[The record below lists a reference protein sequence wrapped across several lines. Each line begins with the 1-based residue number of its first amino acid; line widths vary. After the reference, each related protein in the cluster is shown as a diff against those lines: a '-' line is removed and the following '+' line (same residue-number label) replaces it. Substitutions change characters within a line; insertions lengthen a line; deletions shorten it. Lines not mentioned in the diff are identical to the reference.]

1 VKVENSG
8 ASSIY
13 ENSEHTYLKAGDGY
27 MTTLE
32 LETMR
37 CELDGPL
44 ARLRFNRPETLN
56 AANWAWVQDLIT
68 ATNYLARSSETRVVI
83 VSGEGRAFCSGLD
96 TKELAKGNLTLDWFE
111 TWERGI
117 IALTNLNAISIAA
130 IQGYCLGGG
139 LQVALACDLR
149 IAATDAV
156 LSIPA
161 VREGVVAALGPMRLA
176 RLIGAGPAKQLCLLG
191 HRFSAEEG
199 YDLRIINEVVVPDKL
214 EECALAI
221 AHELLDIPFT
231 ALLYTKR
238 QIDSAFEQDTK
249 SHMAELIVAQEA
261 CLHSPEH
268 AAVMDEYRRA
278 QAQRSRKSMQ

>member
-1 VKVENSG
+1 
-8 ASSIY
+8 
-13 ENSEHTYLKAGDGY
+13 

-44 ARLRFNRPETLN
+44 ARLRFNRPEALN
-56 AANWAWVQDLIT
+56 AANWTWVQDLVT
-68 ATNYLARSSETRVVI
+68 ATDYLAQSRETRVVI

-96 TKELAKGNLTLDWFE
+96 TKELAQGNLTIDWFE
-111 TWERGI
+111 TWERGVT
-117 IALTNLNAISIAA
+117 ALENLNAISIAA

-176 RLIGAGPAKQLCLLG
+176 RLVGVGLAKQLCLLA

-199 YDLRIINEVVVPDKL
+199 YALRIINEVTSPDNL
-214 EECALAI
+214 EERALAM
-221 AHELLDIPFT
+221 AHELLEIPFT
-231 ALLYTKR
+231 ALLHTKH
-238 QIDSAFEQDTK
+238 QIDAAFEQDTK
-249 SHMAELIVAQEA
+249 SLMAEFIAAQEA
-261 CLHSPEH
+261 CLLSPEH
-268 AAVMDEYRRA
+268 AAVMEEYRRA
-278 QAQRSRKSMQ
+278 QAQRSKKNSQ